1 MFSPSA
7 SAAGRSLKLFVALL
21 IPALV
26 LPLSLR
32 SFAPKVGNASSHRE
46 APFIA
51 TDPQADNTDV
61 YAFRSP
67 DKPDTVT
74 LIGNWNPFQEPAGG
88 PNFFF
93 FSEDIRYYI
102 NVDNDGDARP
112 DIRYLFRFKSHD
124 QRKDT
129 FLIATQPLTSL
140 RDKNRQFFQTYTV
153 TRIKDGRR
161 TVLGRNILVPPNN
174 IGPRTTPD
182 YENNFGRPAVTRIDK
197 NHRVFAGQR
206 DEPFFVDLGSAF
218 DLAGLRPFNTQHEE
232 PLPPSQGVDGFAGF
246 NIDTIAIQA
255 PITGLT
261 RNGKAA
267 NNEEAK
273 NAVIGVWASTDRR
286 SLRVLSPGGETV
298 KESGPWVQVSR
309 LGFPLINELQ
319 VPAVR
324 KDRYNGLT
332 PRQDKRFLLDYIKN
346 PELGRDIYTKYYNVE
361 VPPPPRRDL
370 VAVVLQGIDGVNR
383 PPKSRPSDQLR
394 LNMAVPPTPFLEQN
408 RLGFFA
414 GDRAGFPNGRRP
426 ADDITDVT
434 LLLFG
439 GGTSLTPEFNMPP
452 NNILTDGVDENDV
465 PFLQRFPYLAPPLV
479 GYEHEHHRKQPV
491 Q

>member
-7 SAAGRSLKLFVALL
+7 SASSRAKLFVALL

-32 SFAPKVGNASSHRE
+32 SLSPSAGNASSHRE

-67 DKPDTVT
+67 DKPGTVT
-74 LIGNWNPFQEPAGG
+74 LVGNWNPFQEPAGG

-93 FSEDIRYYI
+93 FDERTRYYL

-112 DIRYLFRFKSHD
+112 DIRYLFRFKTHD

-129 FLIATQPLTSL
+129 FLIATRPLTSL
-140 RDKNRQFFQTYTV
+140 RDKDLQFFQTYSV
-153 TRIKDGRR
+153 TRIKNGRR
-161 TVLGRNILVPPNN
+161 TVLGRNLRVPPNN

-182 YENNFGRPAVTRIDK
+182 YENNFGRPAISRIAK
-197 NHRVFAGQR
+197 EHRVFAGQR
-206 DEPFFVDLGSAF
+206 DDPFFVDLGSVF
-218 DLAGLRPFNTQHEE
+218 DLDGLRPFNANHEE
-232 PLPPSQGVDGFAGF
+232 ALPPMQGVDGFAGF
-246 NIDTIAIQA
+246 NIDTIAIQV
-255 PITGLT
+255 PIPALT
-261 RNGKAA
+261 RDGKMATK
-267 NNEEAK
+267 EDGK
-273 NAVIGVWASTDRR
+273 NAVIGVWASTERR
-286 SLRVLSPGGETV
+286 SVRILSPGGEHV
-298 KESGPWVQVSR
+298 KESGPWVQISR
-309 LGFPLINELQ
+309 LGFPLVNELQ

-324 KDRYNGLT
+324 KDRYNGLR
-332 PRQDKRFLLDYIKN
+332 PRQDKRFLLSYIKH
-346 PELGRDIYTKYYNVE
+346 PELGRDVFTKYYGIE
-361 VPPPPRRDL
+361 VPETPRPDL
-370 VAVVLQGIDGVNR
+370 VAVVLKGIKGINR
-383 PPKSRPSDQLR
+383 PPTSRPSDQLR

-426 ADDITDVT
+426 ADDVTDTT
-434 LLLFG
+434 LRVFSG
-439 GGTSLTPEFNMPP
+439 GYEMTPRFNEPP
-452 NNILTDGVDENDV
+452 NNILSDGVDENDV

-479 GYEHEHHRKQPV
+479 GYEHEHHRKQPL